1 MVHFTAIPDRI
12 VYHAKLD
19 ALRTE
24 IEERG
29 DDTCADTLEKAL
41 SYFKHWYNQDI
52 EGVGENVEFESWC
65 DTWGWNDDYE
75 ALYGEPL
82 TEPRQ
87 TYPVKAK
94 VKMTENY
101 NKTELKET
109 LNELISLIS

>member
-1 MVHFTAIPDRI
+1 MVHFTAIPDRV
-12 VYHAKLD
+12 VYQAKLD

-41 SYFKHWYNQDI
+41 IYFKQWYSQDI
-52 EGVGENVEFESWC
+52 EGVGENVEFENWC
-65 DTWGWNDDYE
+65 DTWGWCDDYE

-94 VKMTENY
+94 GKMTENY
-101 NKTELKET
+101 NKTALKET